1 MRPPATGPAGAART
15 GCSGQRPAGA
25 APVVPSGP
33 MPSGHSSAPA
43 RRTPP
48 TLRPVTIRP
57 TMQSTSPSL
66 LELYRTMR
74 RIRTFEEHVG
84 ELYARGLSAGSMLHL
99 SIGEEGAAAGV
110 CAALRPQDSFTT
122 HHRGHGI
129 FLARGAEPDRMM
141 AEIAGKETGYC
152 RGKGGSMHIAD
163 MALGHLGANAIVGGG
178 IPHVVGAGLSYKL
191 LKKDA
196 VSVAFFGDGAMQ
208 QGILYESMNMAA
220 LWDLPVL
227 FVCINNQYGMGTRID
242 KATRSIDFDRR
253 AEAFGLRAGMVD
265 GEDVEAVSVLARALV
280 DGARGGRPGFMSVSC
295 FRFYGHGR
303 MDKSPYRTAE
313 EEAVGRKR
321 DPVAHARA
329 TLVSRSLATPAE
341 LDALD
346 AAVSREMSAAID
358 FAAASPAPALET
370 MFRDVYGDGEPPPE
384 ALATRLDRVLAR
396 D

>member
-1 MRPPATGPAGAART
+1 MSQTTLTRSPAMQSP
-15 GCSGQRPAGA
+15 
-25 APVVPSGP
+25 
-33 MPSGHSSAPA
+33 SAP
-43 RRTPP
+43 P
-48 TLRPVTIRP
+48 LRD
-57 TMQSTSPSL
+57 
-66 LELYRTMR
+66 LYRTMR
-74 RIRTFEEHVG
+74 RIRSFEEHVA

-110 CAALRPQDSFTT
+110 CAALQPQDSFTT

-141 AEIAGKETGYC
+141 AEIGGKETGYC

-178 IPHVVGAGLSYKL
+178 IPHVVGAGLSYKQ

-242 KATRSIDFDRR
+242 KATRSTAFDRR

-265 GEDVEAVSVLARALV
+265 GEDVEQVHAMAQDLV
-280 DGARGGRPGFMSVSC
+280 DGARKGQPGFMAVSC
-295 FRFYGHGR
+295 FRFFGHGR
-303 MDKSPYRTAE
+303 MDKSPYRSADE
-313 EEAVGRKR
+313 EETGRKR

-329 TLVSRSLATPAE
+329 ALLERSLATPAE

-346 AAVSREMSAAID
+346 AEIGREMSASID
-358 FAAASPAPALET
+358 FTARSPAPELDT
-370 MFRDVYGDGEPPPE
+370 MFRDVYGEGEPRPE
-384 ALATRLDRVLAR
+384 SIKARLDRVLAR
-396 D
+396 N